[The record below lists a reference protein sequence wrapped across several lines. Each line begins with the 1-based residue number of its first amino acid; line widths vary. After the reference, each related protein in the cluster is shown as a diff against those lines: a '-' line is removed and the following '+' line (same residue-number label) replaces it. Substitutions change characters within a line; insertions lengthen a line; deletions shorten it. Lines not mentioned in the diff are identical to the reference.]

1 MFTRREF
8 IQLVGIGMTGQLLKP
23 IPIPQLRDDIAI
35 IGLPTALS
43 FGLIAKP
50 STILAQ
56 QRLQRNG

>member
-1 MFTRREF
+1 M
-8 IQLVGIGMTGQLLKP
+8 GIGMTGQLLKP